1 MLLNGKTKKFR
12 SQRAAYSNSL
22 ILIFGRV
29 VCQGLII
36 AKYSLQLNRNINFIH
51 LILIVL
57 FEWKGL
63 NNQENRILQ

>member
-1 MLLNGKTKKFR
+1 MLLNDKTKKFR

-57 FEWKGL
+57 FE
-63 NNQENRILQ
+63 